1 VESWV
6 KSANDRAELP
16 RGFLPRLEIPQI
28 TRDSHLSP
36 ASTTDGTFNLK
47 LNNRNQEKSLDSA
60 APFIDAPA
68 AAVQTAAQTLEP
80 PGHAEDA
87 RRVCVH

>member
-1 VESWV
+1 MESWV

-60 APFIDAPA
+60 APFIDAPP
-68 AAVQTAAQTLEP
+68 AAVLLEAVLP
-80 PGHAEDA
+80 FLLHFLRGLES
-87 RRVCVH
+87 